1 MTNISFH
8 INHSYNRL
16 AKRKMYSVYV
26 LEEENPLANDS
37 DKLVYSIRK
46 KINIKINIRY
56 KKEAEEIV
64 KNYTENIKNLIL
76 KLRDK

>member
-26 LEEENPLANDS
+26 LEVNNPQANDS
-37 DKLVYSIRK
+37 DKLVYSIKK
-46 KINIKINIRY
+46 KINIKRDIRY
-56 KKEAEEIV
+56 KKEAEELV
-64 KNYTENIKNLIL
+64 NNYTENIKNLIL